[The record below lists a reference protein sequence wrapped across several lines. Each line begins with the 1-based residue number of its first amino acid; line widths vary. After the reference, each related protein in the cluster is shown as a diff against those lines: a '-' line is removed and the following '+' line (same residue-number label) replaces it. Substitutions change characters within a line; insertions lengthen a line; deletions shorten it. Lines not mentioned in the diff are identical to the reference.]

1 MVITSRTQ
9 EKGDA
14 AAAAIV
20 ALNALY
26 SGRLHVV
33 VGDFASK
40 EQATVTAA
48 AVIAKTGS
56 IDHVLSNLGF
66 VQMINKTIVDT
77 TAEELVDNLTKN
89 GVFALTYAYGTFIGH
104 LKGREGATF
113 AHTSGGFAHGVF
125 FPTAWAGTFR
135 NASINSMGMVLQAD
149 SKNFQGD
156 KVKVYT
162 VCIHFGVADFGCEKN
177 QMGMESVD
185 TRKFGPFFAALAASQ
200 RSSEQ
205 ICLDKVETAQAF
217 FE

>member
-9 EKGDA
+9 ENGDA
-14 AAAAIV
+14 AVAAIV
-20 ALNALY
+20 ALNTRY
-26 SGRLHVV
+26 SGRLHAIT
-33 VGDFASK
+33 GDFASK
-40 EQATVTAA
+40 EQGAATAA
-48 AVIAKTGS
+48 AVIAKAGS

-66 VQMINKTIVDT
+66 VHMIEKTIVDT
-77 TAEELVDNLTKN
+77 TPEELADNLTKS
-89 GVFALTYAYGTFIGH
+89 GVFALAVAYGAFIGH
-104 LKGREGATF
+104 LKEREGATF

-135 NASINSMGMVLQAD
+135 NASVNSMGMVLQAD

-162 VCIHFGVADFGCEKN
+162 ICIHFGVADFGREKN

-200 RSSEQ
+200 RSSEH
-205 ICLDKVETAQAF
+205 ICLDKVETAQVF
-217 FE
+217 FN